1 MDDKS
6 KGNIYNK
13 LVNFTNQEA
22 PKYKVTTW
30 LENKMKNEVDL
41 NFHWFISYSN
51 PFIRSDRILPL

>member
-1 MDDKS
+1 MDDKL

-41 NFHWFISYSN
+41 NFHWFISYSKS
-51 PFIRSDRILPL
+51 IH